1 MQKTLPSAIFAYI
14 ILPMSSCSSEL
25 PQYKKS
31 PPNTQS
37 PAYLQK
43 GLDTRVVPNIIL
55 TAHSSQLTAH
65 SSQLTAHSVRAY
77 SPLHSNPLHTASGLA
92 AAHTSSCA
100 QYNFHISI
108 AAAQCSFFLN
118 ITVYVPQ
125 PLTKETA
132 HTAVL
137 SLPHLAVKKPP

>member
-14 ILPMSSCSSEL
+14 ILPISSCSSEL

-31 PPNTQS
+31 LPNAQS

-43 GLDTRVVPNIIL
+43 GLDTRVVPNII
-55 TAHSSQLTAH
+55 LTAH